1 MVEVAQSPDEL
12 SPNAKVELND
22 SIGQKQEPSII
33 TSKKDRYLRY
43 VSLIVLVLQM
53 VSLVL
58 ILRYVKTRPGKQFFN
73 TVAVLFSEIVKLV
86 ASVILFAVSTA
97 STQKILQEFHY
108 NFVLNFKDTLRV
120 SIPAF
125 IYVIQNFCLFLAL
138 SHLDSGTY
146 LVTYQLKILTTG
158 LFTVTILKRRLSVVQ
173 WIALVIL
180 LLGVIFVQYDPKTAN
195 TSTQKSQNITSLEDT
210 SYLYTSSISTKKS
223 SCSANHLNQRP
234 SKWIG
239 VTAVLAAAFMSGFAG
254 IYFEKILKSSNVSLW
269 MRNIQLS
276 LFSIPLAAFMVAVK
290 DYRCVVENGL
300 LNGFDSF
307 VWIAVGIQALGGL
320 IVAMVIKYADNIMK
334 AFATSVSI
342 IVGALFAKIL
352 FQENPKQFFFL
363 GTPLVIGAVILY
375 TVPFKWTT
383 MCRKSKSE
391 KLQNTV

>member
-1 MVEVAQSPDEL
+1 MVVQTPDEL
-12 SPNAKVELND
+12 SPNANVELND
-22 SIGQKQEPSII
+22 NVGHKQEAPII
-33 TSKKDRYLRY
+33 TSRKDRYLRY

-73 TVAVLFSEIVKLV
+73 TVAVLFSEVVKLV
-86 ASVILFAVSTA
+86 ASVVLFAVSTG

-173 WIALVIL
+173 WIALIVL
-180 LLGVIFVQYDPKTAN
+180 LLGDPKTAN
-195 TSTQKSQNITSLEDT
+195 NSPRKSENITTSEDADYLNT
-210 SYLYTSSISTKKS
+210 SPISTTKS
-223 SCSANHLNQRP
+223 SCATNHLHQQPN
-234 SKWIG
+234 KWIG

-254 IYFEKILKSSNVSLW
+254 IYFEKILKGSNVSLW
-269 MRNIQLS
+269 MRNVQLS
-276 LFSIPLAAFMVAVK
+276 LFSIPLAALMVAVK
-290 DYRCVVENGL
+290 DYKCVAENGL
-300 LNGFDSF
+300 LNGFDIF

-383 MCRKSKSE
+383 MFRKSKSE
-391 KLQNTV
+391 SLQNTV